1 MAVTKEEL
9 NQLENRLDNTIRTMI
24 QDGFKEMKN
33 HMTELF
39 NKDIDHIQAH
49 LTRHDKYH
57 EEHFIEIKTIEPKL
71 TAFRESIYEELDRRD
86 KKVTDNKRF
95 RWEIIVAILAVLV
108 AAGAYLQ

>member
-1 MAVTKEEL
+1 MAVTTEEL
-9 NQLENRLDNTIRTMI
+9 NQLEKRLNETISRNMKE
-24 QDGFKEMKN
+24 GFADMKT
-33 HMTELF
+33 HVTELF
-39 NKDIDHIQAH
+39 NKDINHIQEH
-49 LTRHDKYH
+49 LERHDKYH
-57 EEHFIEIKTIEPKL
+57 DEHFLELKTIEPKL